1 MLRVIAGTS
10 FVLKED
16 LDLELDFER
25 NPFGLDVPP
34 RTVDVDIDVDVDVDF
49 DVGVVAVNRSSA
61 DKQSSGIIVLIVL
74 V

>member
-1 MLRVIAGTS
+1 M
-10 FVLKED
+10 LKED

-34 RTVDVDIDVDVDVDF
+34 RTVDVDVDVDVDF

>member
-1 MLRVIAGTS
+1 M
-10 FVLKED
+10 LKED

-34 RTVDVDIDVDVDVDF
+34 RTVDVDIDVDVDVDVDF